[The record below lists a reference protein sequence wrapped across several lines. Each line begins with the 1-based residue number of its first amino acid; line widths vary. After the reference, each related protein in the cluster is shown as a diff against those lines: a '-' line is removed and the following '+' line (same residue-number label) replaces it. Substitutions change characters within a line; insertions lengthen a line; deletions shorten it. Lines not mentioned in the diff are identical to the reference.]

1 MILNLLKRVTEA
13 LDEANI
19 LYMVSGSMALITYTV
34 PRMTRDIDV
43 VIELSAKDVDRF
55 CAIFKT
61 GYYIDTETVAE
72 EVKRRGMFNVID
84 HETGYKIDF
93 IVRKNSAY
101 RQNEFDRRI
110 RTNVFGFDLWL
121 VSVEDL
127 IISKIIWIQELQ
139 SDRQIDDIE
148 NLLTNAD
155 ADKTYIRN
163 WCQQLHLETFS
174 IKI

>member
-61 GYYIDTETVAE
+61 GYYIDTE
-72 EVKRRGMFNVID
+72 RR
-84 HETGYKIDF
+84 Y
-93 IVRKNSAY
+93 
-101 RQNEFDRRI
+101 
-110 RTNVFGFDLWL
+110 
-121 VSVEDL
+121 
-127 IISKIIWIQELQ
+127 
-139 SDRQIDDIE
+139 
-148 NLLTNAD
+148 
-155 ADKTYIRN
+155 
-163 WCQQLHLETFS
+163 
-174 IKI
+174 